1 MAVLAERHDLAHA
14 VESDGAWNESLYF
27 NTYDDATDVGFF
39 TRIGIRPNEGR
50 VEGACFVWLPG
61 GGTASVSEVGARHE
75 VSDTGFEI
83 GGMRYDRMSPM
94 PGLMK
99 TRPGWAT
106 RFRSRGTSTST
117 SR

>member
-14 VESDGAWNESLYF
+14 VEPDGAWNESLYF

-83 GGMRYDRMSPM
+83 GSFLAWKGKTTAFSNSSFHSKAGPMSHLPS
-94 PGLMK
+94 
-99 TRPGWAT
+99 AQ
-106 RFRSRGTSTST
+106 
-117 SR
+117 